1 MNVNQITP
9 DVAFAVVVD
18 DDDDDEYVD
27 DVIVLCMDEEPAI
40 A

>member
-9 DVAFAVVVD
+9 DVAFAVVV